1 VEIALY
7 LLTASVSALLGFLS
21 FFMFLRAILSFIPG
35 SEEWRVSDFLFY
47 VTELAVAPV
56 RLLMEKMGWGEGL
69 PFDMSF
75 TVAYLL
81 IFLLQATLPVYPL

>member
-1 VEIALY
+1 MEIALY

-47 VTELAVAPV
+47 VTEIAVAPV
-56 RLLMEKMGWGEGL
+56 RLLMEKLRWGEGL

-75 TVAYLL
+75 TVTYLL
-81 IFLLQATLPVYPL
+81 ILLLQATLPVYSL